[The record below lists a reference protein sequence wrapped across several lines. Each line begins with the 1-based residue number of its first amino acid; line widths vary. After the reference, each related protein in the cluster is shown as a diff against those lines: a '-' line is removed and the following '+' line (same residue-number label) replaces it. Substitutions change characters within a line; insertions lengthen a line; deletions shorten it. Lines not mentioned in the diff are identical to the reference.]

1 MYSSAAMSS
10 SPNFGRNTSFD
21 NIKAILIFLVVFG
34 HFVELHIAQDA
45 FLRPIW
51 IFAYAFHMPMFAF
64 VSGIFSRANLEEKQ
78 SAQLIRNILAPLLGF
93 ELIYE
98 ATEYL
103 IRGSFSVYAGLIA
116 PYWML
121 WYLVSLLCWRLL
133 LPLFARLQFP
143 VVLSLALALVT
154 SYSEHLGYLL
164 SGARTL
170 FFFPFFIL
178 GWKLGADFF
187 ASKGRDWRLI
197 CIALLVTIAGS
208 ITSFLLPAQ
217 FDYRWLYGSFSLH
230 RLEMANL
237 SGSMYQLLQ
246 YGVSTLL
253 GLSILYLLSLRDW
266 GLARVGQRSMYVFL
280 WHGMA
285 LIALHQLG
293 ILNRIFQ
300 MGDTARLLVSLA
312 SSAAIVYLGSHSY
325 CEKLTQKCILSP
337 LNWLLVRQTRAP
349 VQTPEIAAP
358 QVEDAPFTQK

>member
-1 MYSSAAMSS
+1 MSS
-10 SPNFGRNTSFD
+10 SLNTGRNISFD

-34 HFVELHIAQDA
+34 HFVELHIGQDA

-64 VSGIFSRANLEEKQ
+64 VSGIFSKANLDEKQ
-78 SAQLIRNILAPLLGF
+78 SLQLIRNILAPLLGF

-121 WYLVSLLCWRLL
+121 WYLMSLLCWRLL

-143 VVLSLALALVT
+143 LILSLVLAMLT

-187 ASKGRDWRLI
+187 TSKGRDWRLI
-197 CIALLVTIAGS
+197 SIALVIVIAGG
-208 ITSFLLPAQ
+208 IVCCLLPAQ
-217 FDYRWLYGSFSLH
+217 YDYRWLYGSFSLH
-230 RLEMANL
+230 RLDMANL
-237 SGSMYQLLQ
+237 TGSAYQLLQ
-246 YGVSTLL
+246 YAVSTIL
-253 GLSILYLLSLRDW
+253 GLAVLYLLSLRDW
-266 GLARVGQRSMYVFL
+266 GLARVGQRSMYIFL

-293 ILNRIFQ
+293 LLNRIFQ
-300 MGDTARLLVSLA
+300 MGDAARLLISLTA
-312 SSAAIVYLGSHSY
+312 SAAIVYLGSHRY
-325 CEKLTQKCILSP
+325 CEKLTQKYILSP
-337 LNWLLVRQTRAP
+337 LNWLLIRQKRT
-349 VQTPEIAAP
+349 QNLTPEMTAP
-358 QVEDAPFTQK
+358 QVKNAVITQK

>member
-10 SPNFGRNTSFD
+10 SLTPGRNISFD

-51 IFAYAFHMPMFAF
+51 IFAYAFHMPMFAL
-64 VSGIFSRANLEEKQ
+64 VSGIFSKANLDEKQ
-78 SAQLIRNILAPLLGF
+78 SVQLIRNIVAPLLGF

-121 WYLVSLLCWRLL
+121 WYLMSLLCWRLL

-143 VVLSLALALVT
+143 LILSLGLALVT

-178 GWKLGADFF
+178 GWKLGANAFV
-187 ASKGRDWRLI
+187 SKGRDWRLI
-197 CIALLVTIAGS
+197 CMASAIVIAGS
-208 ITSFLLPAQ
+208 IMCFLLPAQ

-230 RLEMANL
+230 RLEMADL
-237 SGSMYQLLQ
+237 SGSLYQLLQ

-300 MGDTARLLVSLA
+300 MGDTARLLISLA
-312 SSAAIVYLGSHSY
+312 SSAVIVYLGSHRY

-337 LNWLLVRQTRAP
+337 LNWLLVRQIRTP
-349 VQTPEIAAP
+349 NPTPEITAQ
-358 QVEDAPFTQK
+358 QVKDAPLTQK